1 MDIQAL
7 EERLSILLDSEVIT
21 EKSAKIC
28 LDAFQRLVRRLG
40 AENIEGSEMLFTHL
54 PTAISRIE
62 RGEEIEG
69 PIPELMEEVR
79 QSEWFNEA
87 MAEIR
92 YLETIH
98 GKPLPPEE
106 IDYLLL
112 HYTTVFSQ
120 NQNRSV
126 TE

>member
-1 MDIQAL
+1 MDIQSL
-7 EERLSILLDSEVIT
+7 EERLSILLDSGVIT
-21 EKSAKIC
+21 EKSASIC
-28 LDAFQRLVRRLG
+28 LDAFKQLLRLFG
-40 AENIEGSEMLFTHL
+40 AEKIEGSEMLFTHL

-62 RGEEIEG
+62 RGEEIDG
-69 PIPELMEEVR
+69 PMPELMEEVR
-79 QSEWFNEA
+79 QSEWFDEA
-87 MAEIR
+87 MQEIR
-92 YLETIH
+92 YIETIH

-120 NQNRSV
+120 NQNRRV

>member
-1 MDIQAL
+1 MNIKDL
-7 EERLSILLDSEVIT
+7 KERLSILLDSEVIT
-21 EKSAKIC
+21 ERSASIC
-28 LDAFQRLVRRLG
+28 LEACKQLLKRLG
-40 AENIEGSEMLFTHL
+40 AEHIEGSEMLFTHL

-69 PIPELMEEVR
+69 PMPELMGEVR
-79 QSEWFNEA
+79 QSQWFDEA
-87 MAEIR
+87 MEEIR
-92 YLETIH
+92 YVETIH

-112 HYTTVFSQ
+112 HYTNVFLQ
-120 NQNRSV
+120 NHIRRV